1 MSNKSPIF
9 KDEGPVEC
17 VIQGNGKSLSSI
29 LPIVSV
35 DVYYGINSIP
45 KAVVVIEDGEMN
57 NGTFPLSDGKELEP
71 GSEVT
76 IKAGYAANSEPIF
89 KGVVVRH
96 GISISKR
103 GQSCVKI
110 ECRDKAIAMTCA
122 RNNSNYLEKSDDDI
136 VKKLAGKYGASIK
149 SNMGGEAHKEILQ
162 YYCTDWDFIMTR
174 AEANG
179 CWLLA
184 SDKGMSIEK
193 IAAKGSAD
201 VELTWGTDIIE
212 LKAEANALYQVKNVE
227 AKAWDIT
234 KQQVISGKSGMKSLG
249 GQTNL
254 DNGKLQKVL
263 NVSSNTLQINS
274 QVSKGMLSSWA
285 EADQLKNELSRICGS
300 VVCLGSTKVKL
311 GGLVGLKNVGD
322 RFKGGAL
329 VSGIHHH
336 VSDGVWTT
344 EYTFGMPK
352 EWYSEKFDVS
362 SPIASGFN
370 CGVNGLLTGIVMQ
383 IHDDPEKLNRVK
395 VKIPLMENEKE
406 DVWARLGGAYASEKF
421 GCMFYPEVGDEVILG
436 FFGGDPSSPVI
447 LGSLYSGKRTPP
459 QALEQ
464 KNNIK
469 QILTREKL
477 SVEFNEEKKSITITT
492 PGKRKFVLDDDG
504 KKISVEDGS
513 GNKLEMSDS
522 GIKMESKKDIVID
535 TKGKFNVSAV
545 GGINLAAKSGDLKG
559 EGLNVEFNG
568 KVGFTGKGSAKAEV
582 SASGQTTIKGA
593 MVMIN

>member
-1 MSNKSPIF
+1 MAGKSPISQA
-9 KDEGPVEC
+9 EGPVEF
-17 VIQGNGKSLSSI
+17 IIEGNGKALSSV
-29 LPIVSV
+29 LPLVSI
-35 DVYYGINSIP
+35 DVYYNINTIP
-45 KAVVVIEDGEMN
+45 KAIIVIEDGEMS
-57 NGTFPLSDGKELEP
+57 NGKFPLSDGSDLEP

-76 IKAGYAANSEPIF
+76 IKAGYATNSSPIF

-96 GISISKR
+96 GVSISKR
-103 GQSCVKI
+103 GRSCVKI

-122 RNNSNYLEKSDDDI
+122 RKNANYLEKTDDAI
-136 VKKLAGKYGASIK
+136 VKKLAGDYGVSIK
-149 SNMGGEAHKEILQ
+149 SSMGGEAHKEILQ

-179 CWLLA
+179 CWLIA
-184 SDKGMSIEK
+184 DDKGMSIEK
-193 IAAKGSAD
+193 IAAKGSTD

-212 LKAEANALYQVKNVE
+212 FKAEANALFQVKNVE
-227 AKAWDIT
+227 AKSWDIT

-254 DNGKLQKVL
+254 ANSKLQGVL
-263 NVSSNTLQINS
+263 KVSSNTLQSNS
-274 QVSKGMLSSWA
+274 QVSKGMLTSWA
-285 EADQLKNELSRICGS
+285 EAEQLKNELSRICGS
-300 VVCLGSTKVKL
+300 VVCLGTTMAKL

-336 VSDGVWTT
+336 ISDGLWTT
-344 EYTFGMPK
+344 EFTFGMPK
-352 EWYSEKFDVS
+352 EWFSEKFEVS
-362 SPIASGFN
+362 SPIASGIN
-370 CGVNGLLTGIVMQ
+370 CGVHGLMTGVVMQ
-383 IHDDPEKLNRVK
+383 IHEDPEKLNRVK
-395 VKIPLMENEKE
+395 VKIPLMQNEKE
-406 DVWARLGGAYASEKF
+406 DVWARLGGVYASNKF
-421 GCMFYPEVGDEVILG
+421 GCLFFPEVGDEVILG

-447 LGSLYSGKRTPP
+447 LGSLYSGKHATP

-477 SVEFNEEKKSITITT
+477 SVEFNEEKKSITVTT

-504 KKISVEDGS
+504 KKITVEDPS

-522 GIKMESKKDIVID
+522 GIKVESKKDITFD

-545 GGINLAAKSGDLKG
+545 GGIALSSKGDLKG
-559 EGLNVEFNG
+559 EGMNVEFNG

-582 SASGQTTIKGA
+582 SASGQTVIKGA

>member
-1 MSNKSPIF
+1 MSSKSPLF
-9 KDEGPVEC
+9 SDEGPVEC
-17 VIQGNGKSLSSI
+17 VIQGKGKALSSA

-35 DVYYGINSIP
+35 DVYYGINTIP
-45 KAVVVIEDGEMN
+45 KAVVVIEDGEVN
-57 NGTFPLSDGKELEP
+57 DGKFPLSDGEELAP

-76 IKAGYAANSEPIF
+76 IKAGYAAKSSPIF

-96 GISISKR
+96 GVSISKHGR
-103 GQSCVKI
+103 SCVKI

-122 RNNSNYLEKSDDDI
+122 RKNANYLEKTDDAI
-136 VKKLAGKYGASIK
+136 IKKLAGDNGVSIK
-149 SNMGGEAHKEILQ
+149 SSIGGEAHKEILQ
-162 YYCTDWDFIMTR
+162 YYCTDWDFMMTR

-184 SDKGMSIEK
+184 DDKGLSIEK
-193 IAAKGSAD
+193 IAVKGSAE

-212 LKAEANALYQVKNVE
+212 FKAEANALSQVKNVE

-249 GQTNL
+249 NQNNL
-254 DNGKLQKVL
+254 DNNKLQKVL

-274 QVSKGMLSSWA
+274 QVSKGMLTSWA
-285 EADQLKNELSRICGS
+285 EADQLKNELSRICGT
-300 VVCLGSTKVKL
+300 VVCLGSTKAKL

-336 VSDGVWTT
+336 IGDGLWTT

-352 EWYSEKFDVS
+352 EWFSEKFETTS
-362 SPIASGFN
+362 SIASGFN
-370 CGVNGLLTGIVMQ
+370 CGVHGLLTGVVMQ
-383 IHDDPEKLNRVK
+383 IHEDPENLNRVK
-395 VKIPLMENEKE
+395 VKIPLMQNEQE
-406 DVWARLGGAYASEKF
+406 GVWARLGGAYASDKI
-421 GCMFYPEVGDEVILG
+421 GCFFFPEVGDEVILG

-459 QALEQ
+459 QALEK

-477 SVEFNEEKKSITITT
+477 SVEFNEEKKSITVTT

-504 KKISVEDGS
+504 KKITVEDPS

-522 GIKMESKKDIVID
+522 GIKVESKKDIVFD
-535 TKGKFNVSAV
+535 TKGKFNVTSV
-545 GGINLAAKSGDLKG
+545 GGINLTSKGDLKG

-582 SASGQTTIKGA
+582 SASGQTVIKGG

>member
-1 MSNKSPIF
+1 MSEKSPIF
-9 KDEGPVEC
+9 KDEGPLEC
-17 VIQGNGKSLSSI
+17 VIQGNGKALSSV

-35 DVYYGINSIP
+35 DVYYGINTIP

-57 NGTFPLSDGKELEP
+57 KGKFPLSDGSELEP

-76 IKAGYAANSEPIF
+76 IKAGYAANSSPIF

-96 GISISKR
+96 GVSISKR
-103 GQSCVKI
+103 GRSCVKI

-122 RNNSNYLEKSDDDI
+122 RKNANYLEKTDDAI
-136 VKKLAGKYGASIK
+136 VKKLAGDYGVSIK
-149 SNMGGEAHKEILQ
+149 SSMGGEAHKEILQ

-179 CWLLA
+179 CWLIA
-184 SDKGMSIEK
+184 DDKGMSIEK
-193 IAAKGSAD
+193 IAAKGSAE

-212 LKAEANALYQVKNVE
+212 FKAEANALFQVKNVE
-227 AKAWDIT
+227 AKSWDIT

-254 DNGKLQKVL
+254 GNSKLQGVL
-263 NVSSNTLQINS
+263 KVSSNTLQSNS
-274 QVSKGMLSSWA
+274 QVSKGMLTSWA
-285 EADQLKNELSRICGS
+285 EAEQLKNELSRICGS
-300 VVCLGSTKVKL
+300 VVCLGTTKAKL

-336 VSDGVWTT
+336 ISDGLWTT
-344 EYTFGMPK
+344 EFTFGMSK
-352 EWYSEKFDVS
+352 EWFSEKFEVS
-362 SPIASGFN
+362 SPIASGIN
-370 CGVNGLLTGIVMQ
+370 CGVHGLMTGVVMQ
-383 IHDDPEKLNRVK
+383 IHEDPEKLNRVK
-395 VKIPLMENEKE
+395 VKIPLMQNEKE
-406 DVWARLGGAYASEKF
+406 DVWARLGGVYASNKF
-421 GCMFYPEVGDEVILG
+421 GCMFFPEVGDEVILG

-447 LGSLYSGKRTPP
+447 LGSLYSGKHATP

-477 SVEFNEEKKSITITT
+477 SVEFNEEKKSITVMT

-504 KKISVEDGS
+504 KKITVEDSS

-522 GIKMESKKDIVID
+522 GIKVESKKDITFD
-535 TKGKFNVSAV
+535 TKGKFNVSSV
-545 GGINLAAKSGDLKG
+545 GGIALTSKGDLKG

-582 SASGQTTIKGA
+582 SASGQTVIKGA